1 MMWRTKRYGACSH
14 SQSERTRYR
23 YQISLLLRH
32 NFIRRN
38 APARLSATT
47 AFKMSLEE
55 RLTKIRASPKLQSVQ
70 QVRLHVPKILSAH

>member
-1 MMWRTKRYGACSH
+1 MWRKVADGRCGACGYG
-14 SQSERTRYR
+14 QSGSARYR

-70 QVRLHVPKILSAH
+70 QVRLQL

>member
-1 MMWRTKRYGACSH
+1 MMWRSKRCGAFS
-14 SQSERTRYR
+14 SDQSKRTRYR

-38 APARLSATT
+38 APARLSAST

-70 QVRLHVPKILSAH
+70 QVRLYSPKIMSAH